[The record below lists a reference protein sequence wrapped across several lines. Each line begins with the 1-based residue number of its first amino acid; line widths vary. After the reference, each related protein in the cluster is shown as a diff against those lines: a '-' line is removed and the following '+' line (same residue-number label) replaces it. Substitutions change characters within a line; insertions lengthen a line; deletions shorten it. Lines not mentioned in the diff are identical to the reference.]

1 MNRRKASLEMRHLK
15 VAMPDQES
23 AALRSFAADERI
35 TEGEALRRA
44 MALLALARRERLRGR
59 CLAVAET
66 HGDGRLEAIG
76 EVTGV

>member
-1 MNRRKASLEMRHLK
+1 MRHLK

-23 AALRSFAADERI
+23 AALKSFAADERI

-44 MALLALARRERLRGR
+44 IALLDLARRERLRGR
-59 CLAVAET
+59 CLAVAEKT
-66 HGDGRLEAIG
+66 HEDGRLEAIG